1 MMIRWLKLLWVCA
14 VPLAARVAPAQ
25 ELTYQPPVLKPGDV
39 IKITVWRRPE
49 FTGEF
54 VIGSDSSIQHP
65 LYQSVKA
72 AGVAMPEVKARL
84 QQYLTQYET
93 NPQFVI
99 EPLFKVAVGG
109 EVRSPNLYALPRE
122 TTIAQAVSL
131 AGGPSERGR
140 LDRVRLVRGG
150 QTLRL
155 DLTRS
160 DEPWA
165 QEPIRSGDQI
175 MLGRRRNYLTEYIG
189 PLASVVSV
197 IVSIISLSR

>member
-1 MMIRWLKLLWVCA
+1 MSRWLKLLAVCA
-14 VPLAARVAPAQ
+14 VSLATPEVDAQDVA
-25 ELTYQPPVLKPGDV
+25 YQPPALRPGDV
-39 IKITVWRRPE
+39 VKITVWRRPE

-54 VIGSDSSIQHP
+54 VIAADGSIQHP
-65 LYQSVKA
+65 LYQNVKA
-72 AGVAMPEVKARL
+72 AGVPLSEVSARL
-84 QQYLTQYET
+84 HQYLTQYET
-93 NPQFVI
+93 NPQFVV

-122 TTIAQAVSL
+122 TTIAQAVAM

-150 QTLRL
+150 RSLAL